1 MREEGKVV
9 QGEMLG
15 NGLAAGVEY
24 NQDGKNYD
32 HRREA

>member
-24 NQDGKNYD
+24 NQDGKKL
-32 HRREA
+32 